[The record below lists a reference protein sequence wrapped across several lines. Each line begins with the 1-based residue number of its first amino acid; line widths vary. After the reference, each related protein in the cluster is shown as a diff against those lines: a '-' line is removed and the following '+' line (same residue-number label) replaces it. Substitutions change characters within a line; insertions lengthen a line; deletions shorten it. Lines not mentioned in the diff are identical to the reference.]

1 MAPRILTSQ
10 LHTGDRSASRP
21 RAALPQ
27 EKEPR
32 HPLDKGLGGPQS
44 RSGRRGGNKNP
55 STCQELKPSRSGRS
69 LVTIRTEL
77 SRLHQQSNKLAH
89 RLLQTESRFEIL
101 PWRAGC
107 TVVEKRCDFLRTDTM
122 FFVLTFSYASINLL
136 QAKR

>member
-77 SRLHQQSNKLAH
+77 SRLFHSKKTTNYSLLTVQ
-89 RLLQTESRFEIL
+89 RLNVKHLSLFSSDTNYIRFNIGKCFQRRHL
-101 PWRAGC
+101 VDSIAAVKRA
-107 TVVEKRCDFLRTDTM
+107 
-122 FFVLTFSYASINLL
+122 
-136 QAKR
+136 